1 MRSRKQIWLVVAIVT
16 LFAARLLAADQ
27 IEINES
33 GEGLVSLDGRR
44 LFSVPK
50 SPNFSSADE
59 RAEVIEQRLLRLAK
73 NTAIPVEAIRP
84 EETTTGTLIIAED
97 SLIMQ
102 ISDADAAL
110 AKRERAELA
119 GTYVQRIQV
128 EIRRYREDWTWRNIL
143 IGTAK
148 ALGIAIA
155 FTLLIWALWKF
166 DRRLKAAAAR
176 WISRRLEHPQSRMG
190 RYLPSRR
197 LVSILFSGETVLR
210 WALFLLLLQICI
222 ELILQCFPGTRPLA
236 TRISDFVWAPL
247 AILWGNF
254 IAYFPNL
261 FFVAVVAI
269 LAYYAIRLINFAFRE
284 IQEERLTIT
293 GFYPDWAAP
302 TSKLVRVLIFIL
314 VAIIIYPYLPGSNS
328 AAFKGVSLFL
338 GVLLSIGSSSAIASI
353 VAGTILTYMRPFHV
367 GDRVKVGDTTGDV
380 VERSLL
386 VTRIRTIKNVVVTI
400 PNVTILTG
408 QIFNYSTTAEQEGLI
423 LNTSVTIGYD
433 APWRQVHELL
443 ISAAQ
448 TTPYILEAPAPFV
461 LQTALNDFYVAYEIN
476 AYTREA
482 NRMATI
488 YSDLHQN
495 IQDKFNE
502 AGVEIMSPHYAS
514 LRDGNKIAIPDR
526 YVPADYE
533 MPGFNIGQNSN
544 RKQSG

>member
-1 MRSRKQIWLVVAIVT
+1 MRSRKQIWLIVAIFT
-16 LFAARLLAADQ
+16 LFAARLSAADQ
-27 IEINES
+27 IEINEA
-33 GEGLVSLDGRR
+33 GEGLISLDGRR

-50 SPNFSSADE
+50 SANFNSADE
-59 RAEVIEQRLLRLAK
+59 RAEVIKQRLLRLAK
-73 NTAIPVEAIRP
+73 NTAIPVEAIRA
-84 EETTTGTLIIAED
+84 EETTTGTLIVAED

-119 GTYVQRIQV
+119 GAYAQRIQV

-148 ALGIAIA
+148 ALGISIA

-236 TRISDFVWAPL
+236 ARISDFVWAPL

-254 IAYFPNL
+254 IVYFPNL

-269 LAYYAIRLINFAFRE
+269 LAYYAIRLINFVFQE

-408 QIFNYSTTAEQEGLI
+408 QIFNYSATADQEGLI
-423 LNTSVTIGYD
+423 LNTNVTIGYD
-433 APWRQVHELL
+433 ASWRQVHELL
-443 ISAAQ
+443 ISAARA
-448 TTPYILEAPAPFV
+448 TPDVLETPAPFV
-461 LQTALNDFYVAYEIN
+461 LQTALNDFFVSYEIN

-482 NRMATI
+482 NKMATI

-526 YVPADYE
+526 YLPADYE
-533 MPGFNIGQNSN
+533 TPGFGMGQNSN
-544 RKQSG
+544 RKQGG